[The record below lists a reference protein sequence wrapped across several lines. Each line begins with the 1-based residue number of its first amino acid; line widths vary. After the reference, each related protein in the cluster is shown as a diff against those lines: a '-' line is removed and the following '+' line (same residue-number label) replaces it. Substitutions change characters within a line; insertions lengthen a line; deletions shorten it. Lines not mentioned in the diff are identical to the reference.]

1 MKILG
6 LGLNRE
12 IEHSE
17 KEEMENYEQKLGV
30 ERLTEILHNKI
41 TKKI

>member
-17 KEEMENYEQKLGV
+17 KEEMENYKQNRSG
-30 ERLTEILHNKI
+30 KI
-41 TKKI
+41 N